1 MKFHN
6 FEFGANILNKFQIER
21 SAFQLRAALL
31 GVRVLGVRSQEVHEK
46 EGFSS
51 PSSADPEL
59 PLPNLA
65 VPCIFAS
72 KQDFPQRLEAIKPT
86 YQR

>member
-6 FEFGANILNKFQIER
+6 FEFGANILNKFQIEG

-31 GVRVLGVRSQEVHEK
+31 GIRIPGVRSQEVHEK
-46 EGFSS
+46 EGLSS

-59 PLPNLA
+59 SLPDLA
-65 VPCIFAS
+65 VPRVLAS